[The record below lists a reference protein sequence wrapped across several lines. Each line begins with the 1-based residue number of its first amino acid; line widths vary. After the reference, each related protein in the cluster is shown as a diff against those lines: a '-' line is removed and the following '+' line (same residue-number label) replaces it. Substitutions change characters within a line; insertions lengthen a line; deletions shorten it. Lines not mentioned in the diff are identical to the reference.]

1 MRRNT
6 ALRAI
11 TWPPQVD
18 TGQIIA
24 VQRFPVQPEDDVAS
38 LLKRTY
44 EHQIALFFEIAPL
57 MAEGRQLPTTEEAW
71 QRPPFT
77 RTEFN
82 ELFKISPGM
91 TKDEVTRRVRAVSY
105 GAYQPYVELEGYRFE
120 YSPPKN

>member
-1 MRRNT
+1 MAPR
-6 ALRAI
+6 
-11 TWPPQVD
+11 VD

-24 VQRFPVQPEDDVAS
+24 VRRFPIQPEDDVAS

-57 MAEGRQLPTTEEAW
+57 MAEGRKLPSTKEVW

-82 ELFKISPGM
+82 ELFRISPGM
-91 TKDEVTRRVRAVSY
+91 TKDEITRRVRAVSY
-105 GAYQPYVELEGYRFE
+105 GAYQPYIELEGYRFE
-120 YSPPKN
+120 YLPREH